1 MPPIGKAD
9 HDIVYVEY
17 DIKAKR
23 IQQAPRKIYLYKRAD
38 MDGLRDHLARYRDSF
53 LSSDHSHMSVNDM
66 WVSFKSEV
74 LAAIERFIPSKMT
87 KTKYSSP
94 WIDSSIKRLIKR
106 RDRLYF
112 RARKSCSPDIKS
124 HYKRFRAH
132 VQKVIRDAY
141 RKHISGIFSFDTD
154 SADPDCPRKNEKA
167 KKFWSFVKSLKKDAF
182 GINSLRENGI
192 LKTDTLDKANICNR
206 QFESAFTRESDTE
219 IPSKGTS
226 PFSPMGE
233 ITVDP
238 KGVLKLLNNL
248 NIHKASGPDGLSA
261 RVLKECSSEIS
272 VMLALIYNESLA
284 QGTVPDDW
292 RQANVAPVFKKG
304 EKYNAAN
311 YRPVSLTC
319 ICCKTLEHI
328 IVSNIN
334 KHLAFQSILAD
345 CQHGFRSQRSC
356 ETQLVQFYHDMVSNL
371 DGARDRGQ
379 KQTDVII
386 MDFAKAFDKVPHRR
400 LLYKLGYYG
409 IRGSTHKWISSWLSE
424 GSQKV
429 VLDGQAS
436 DPVPVLSGVPQ
447 GSVLGLVLFLIFIND
462 LPDNIRSSVRLFADD
477 CVLYR
482 NIKSPIDCQILQ
494 DDLDSLSQWET
505 DWQMKFNVAKCHSLR
520 VTRHLPD
527 KQILFDYTLHQQKLE
542 QVQSVKYLGLT
553 NTNNLD
559 WGQHVSEISCKATKT
574 MGFLR
579 RNLALAPRHTKE
591 VAYKTLV
598 RPQLEY
604 AAPIWKPYHKLQI
617 QEVEKVQRTAARWT
631 CRRWKNTSSVGDML
645 DELEWPSLEAR
656 RDQSSLTFFY
666 KIHSGTVYLDKD
678 KYLTP
683 APNLQRT
690 RASHDL
696 QYTRYFA
703 YSDALKNSFFPRTIP
718 LWNNLPSSVVSS
730 KTIEEFKGLI

>member
-1 MPPIGKAD
+1 
-9 HDIVYVEY
+9 
-17 DIKAKR
+17 
-23 IQQAPRKIYLYKRAD
+23 

-53 LSSDHSHMSVNDM
+53 LLSDHSHMSVNDM

-74 LAAIERFIPSKMT
+74 IAAIERFIPSKMT

-112 RARKSCSPDIKS
+112 RARKSSSPDIKS

-132 VQKVIRDAY
+132 VQKVIRDACW
-141 RKHISGIFSFDTD
+141 KHISNIFSFDTD

-226 PFSPMGE
+226 PFTPMGE
-233 ITVDP
+233 LTVDP

-272 VMLALIYNESLA
+272 PILALIYNESLA

-292 RQANVAPVFKKG
+292 RQANVALVFKKG
-304 EKYNAAN
+304 EKYNAVN

-328 IVSNIN
+328 IVRNIN
-334 KHLAFQSILAD
+334 KHLAFESILAD

-424 GSQKV
+424 CSQKV

-447 GSVLGLVLFLIFIND
+447 GSVLGPFLFLIFIND
-462 LPDNIRSSVRLFADD
+462 LPDNIRSSARLFADD

-494 DDLDSLSQWET
+494 DDLNSLSQWET
-505 DWQMKFNVAKCHSLR
+505 DWQMKFNVAKCHSMR

-527 KQILFDYTLHQQKLE
+527 KQILFDYTLH
-542 QVQSVKYLGLT
+542 
-553 NTNNLD
+553 
-559 WGQHVSEISCKATKT
+559 
-574 MGFLR
+574 
-579 RNLALAPRHTKE
+579 
-591 VAYKTLV
+591 
-598 RPQLEY
+598 
-604 AAPIWKPYHKLQI
+604 
-617 QEVEKVQRTAARWT
+617 
-631 CRRWKNTSSVGDML
+631 
-645 DELEWPSLEAR
+645 
-656 RDQSSLTFFY
+656 
-666 KIHSGTVYLDKD
+666 
-678 KYLTP
+678 
-683 APNLQRT
+683 
-690 RASHDL
+690 
-696 QYTRYFA
+696 
-703 YSDALKNSFFPRTIP
+703 
-718 LWNNLPSSVVSS
+718 
-730 KTIEEFKGLI
+730 